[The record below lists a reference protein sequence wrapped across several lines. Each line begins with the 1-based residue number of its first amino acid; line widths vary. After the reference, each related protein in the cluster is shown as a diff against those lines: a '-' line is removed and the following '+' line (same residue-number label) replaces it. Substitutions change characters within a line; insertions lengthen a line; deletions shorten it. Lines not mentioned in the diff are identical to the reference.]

1 MAFQCLNVGKVVCLR
16 HRLQHAKLACAV
28 RLISSAR
35 ECSISGAVMF
45 FSAYASFRWARKKKY
60 LRRLTALI
68 IVTSFLSAFSGPFS
82 FPFYSNWQLHRLR
95 LSEPYEFSQK
105 YLWFGEI
112 RFFANSIFELVP
124 QGPVEHDIGGGEGW
138 VRVTHYRMFLLKTD
152 IGSIPVGLEF
162 GLLFLLFVMINIM
175 GALLGLLIGKV
186 RTIRQPEGVST
197 GFWLCV
203 ALGIAVLGTGMWLS
217 SGTVISTGP
226 ASAYYVSTD
235 PFVYIYDSF
244 VFISFGIAWLLVI
257 SLDRI
262 RSQRRTQN
270 QSLSSTPQT

>member
-1 MAFQCLNVGKVVCLR
+1 
-16 HRLQHAKLACAV
+16 
-28 RLISSAR
+28 
-35 ECSISGAVMF
+35 MF
-45 FSAYASFRWARKKKY
+45 FSFYASFRWARKEKY

-68 IVTSFLSAFSGPFS
+68 IVMSFLSAFFGPLS
-82 FPFYSNWQLHRLR
+82 FPFYSNWQFHRLR

-124 QGPVEHDIGGGEGW
+124 QGSVEQAIGGGEGW

-162 GLLFLLFVMINIM
+162 GMLFLLFVSINIM
-175 GALLGLLIGKV
+175 GAFLGLLISKV
-186 RTIRQPEGVST
+186 GTIRQPEGVSMR
-197 GFWLCV
+197 FWLCV

-217 SGTVISTGP
+217 SGAVVSTGP
-226 ASAYYVSTD
+226 SSTYYVSYS

-262 RSQRRTQN
+262 CRNHSKPDYASIRQEVRALQNEVRKYFCKRRR
-270 QSLSSTPQT
+270 